1 MSPSHYWKFIDE
13 SDLSGYSLII
23 PSVAVGNVGQLACD
37 LIISSLKMKKIATV
51 YSPAFIPVLGYDPYD
66 LKSKSLSSSC
76 EVYICDSRK
85 IVVLQIRAPL
95 VYKFAQSFLENI
107 VQIFKEKNVQNVV
120 LLTSSYAHEKKHIS
134 TSPFRYICTE
144 STPYDNEVNEL
155 KWTKHDQ
162 EEGRLKIFGG
172 GFASMFFEICKNKS
186 LPCFILYKFCSEGDN
201 SPDAYDMV
209 YHLNKIVPLFS
220 QDKDFS
226 SQLKQ
231 PVSWKLL
238 FGRPPPKDIY

>member
-1 MSPSHYWKFIDE
+1 MSPSHFWKFIDE
-13 SDLSGYSLII
+13 GDLSDHTLII

-37 LIISSLKMKKIATV
+37 LLISSLKMKKIATV
-51 YSPAFIPVLGYDPYD
+51 YSPALIPVLGYDPYD
-66 LKSKSLSSSC
+66 LNSKSLSSSC
-76 EVYICDSRK
+76 EVYISVSRK
-85 IVVLQIRAPL
+85 IVVLQVRAPL
-95 VYKFAQSFLENI
+95 VYKFAQSFLEN
-107 VQIFKEKNVQNVV
+107 VVLKFKEKHIQKIV

-134 TSPFRYICTE
+134 TSPFRYINTE
-144 STPYDNEVNEL
+144 SSLYDNEVRKL
-155 KWTKHDQ
+155 KWTKHEQ

-172 GFASMFFEICKNKS
+172 GFASMFFEICKQKS

-201 SPDAYDMV
+201 SPDAYDMIH
-209 YHLNKIVPLFS
+209 HLNKILPLFS
-220 QDKDFS
+220 QDKDFF